1 MESITTA
8 WRLLS
13 PLPPVIAETII
24 AYATRGAE
32 RPSWSIFTQVLIKS
46 IAAVA
51 GNKHID
57 IEKVQKQ
64 MNTPAPLPSN
74 VALSLDSYRRKRVV
88 FDFLHDKLGEA
99 MRPMTWESESKGVVD
114 AEWIVHPESS
124 DQMVVYYLHGGA
136 FLFGSPQGSHRSL
149 ICRIAK
155 CSGKVFGIN
164 YRLSPQNQF
173 PAALIDAVSGYL
185 YLIEEHG
192 ISPSKIVI
200 SGDSAGG
207 GLTMATLLVLR
218 DMGLPMPAGGAL
230 MSPWMDLSISS
241 ASHQTR
247 DKTDVLPS
255 LESLKHHP
263 GLYYTSPTLLKHP
276 YVSTLFHPDFE
287 GLPPILVQV
296 GDAERLVDEGLELC
310 IRLLDAGVPLRLEIY
325 GDMPHVHQ
333 TFIWLKPARVAIKR
347 LGNFVKECCYQNGIA
362 SPGNIRAA
370 MEAAEK
376 QVDTPMQSKRTAFR
390 DLIHVTPDGDILNVT
405 DEEVKR
411 LIGARHI
418 KRVKKRRT
426 KATPV
431 VVPPQP
437 PKESA
442 PGTMPVFREIKSKL

>member
-1 MESITTA
+1 MQSII
-8 WRLLS
+8 S
-13 PLPPVIAETII
+13 
-24 AYATRGAE
+24 
-32 RPSWSIFTQVLIKS
+32 
-46 IAAVA
+46 
-51 GNKHID
+51 NKHLD

-64 MNTPAPLPSN
+64 LNIPAPLPSN
-74 VALSLDSYRRKRVV
+74 IALSLDSYRRKQRV
-88 FDFLHDKLGEA
+88 FEFLLQKLGEDIL
-99 MRPMTWESESKGVVD
+99 PLTWDSESKGVVD
-114 AEWIVHPESS
+114 AEWIVHPDSS

-164 YRLSPQNQF
+164 YRLSPQHQF

-207 GLTMATLLVLR
+207 GLSMATLLVLR
-218 DMGLPMPAGGAL
+218 DMGVPLPAGAAL
-230 MSPWMDLSISS
+230 MSPWMDLSISF

-247 DKTDVLPS
+247 DKTDYIPS
-255 LESLKHHP
+255 LDNLEHHP
-263 GLYYTSPTLLKHP
+263 GLHYTTPTLLKHP
-276 YVSTLFHPDFE
+276 YVSTLFHPDYE
-287 GLPPILVQV
+287 GLPPILVQA
-296 GDAERLVDEGLELC
+296 GDAERLIDEDLEFC
-310 IRLLDAGVPLRLEIY
+310 MRLLDAGVPLRLEIY

-333 TFIWLKPARVAIKR
+333 SFIWLKPARIAIKR

-370 MEAAEK
+370 VEAAEK
-376 QVDTPMQSKRTAFR
+376 QLDAPLQSRRTAFR
-390 DLIHVTPDGDILNVT
+390 DLIHITPDGDILNVT

-418 KRVKKRRT
+418 KRVRRRG
-426 KATPV
+426 KAKPV
-431 VVPPQP
+431 QVPPQP
-437 PKESA
+437 KTT
-442 PGTMPVFREIKSKL
+442 GMPTFREIKSKL